1 MELTNM
7 SNVRRKNILVVDDE
21 LPILELIRLTLER
34 EGFRVIPKTSGD
46 KALEAFCNNPD
57 KYDLLITDMIMPG
70 MTGYKLAFAVRTIRP
85 DIPVIA
91 CAGFSSETEIMSE
104 ELKINNILI
113 KPFDKTVLSET
124 VQNTINK
131 TAEQSDHPCT

>member
-1 MELTNM
+1 M
-7 SNVRRKNILVVDDE
+7 SNVRRKSILVVDDE
-21 LPILELIRLTLER
+21 LPILELIRLILER
-34 EGFRVIPKTSGD
+34 EGFQVIPKTSGE

-85 DIPVIA
+85 DIPVIV
-91 CAGFSSETEIMSE
+91 CTGFSSETEIISE
-104 ELKINNILI
+104 ELKINSILI

-131 TAEQSDHPCT
+131 TAEQLDHPSF